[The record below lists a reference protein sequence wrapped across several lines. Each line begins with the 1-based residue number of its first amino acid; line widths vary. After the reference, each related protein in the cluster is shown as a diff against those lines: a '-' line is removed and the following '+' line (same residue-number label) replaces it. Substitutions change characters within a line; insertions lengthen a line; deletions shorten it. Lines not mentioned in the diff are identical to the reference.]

1 MRRRMMY
8 ASQLP
13 SQQRWRLVA
22 TLLLPLWFVSA
33 CDAQTNDKKE
43 SVAPA
48 DPATQTAASLPK
60 EQSMSDNNQQVPA
73 TASNANAELQQRFA
87 EIKTLIGDAAASDVQ
102 QCRKVAFGYKACGG
116 PASYLIYSVQG
127 LDETVLLEKVS
138 QYNALAEAETKRLGV
153 MSDCSIVPEPGVT
166 LVGGFC
172 KAGPAGDLF

>member
-13 SQQRWRLVA
+13 SQQSWRLVA

-87 EIKTLIGDAAASDVQ
+87 EIKALTFKTIRFA
-102 QCRKVAFGYKACGG
+102 KFNKAF
-116 PASYLIYSVQG
+116 PRSG
-127 LDETVLLEKVS
+127 LRQTS
-138 QYNALAEAETKRLGV
+138 ARLNQV
-153 MSDCSIVPEPGVT
+153 NIS
-166 LVGGFC
+166 
-172 KAGPAGDLF
+172 AG